1 MQLTAADKLRT
12 SNDQYSNRNYSQN
25 VPVTVTN
32 EKPFVQSELDGWN
45 LHVHVVFEEHRSYP
59 HNDIRYYGTTL
70 VYRYFVRLSCLFLV
84 WLNKRKERTT
94 SWLSVRWI
102 YILCMQ
108 FTCNC
113 KMLKWQSEAIAHEDN
128 GLKKM
133 LTVDRPT
140 GTK

>member
-70 VYRYFVRLSCLFLV
+70 VYRYLSGCHVFF
-84 WLNKRKERTT
+84 K
-94 SWLSVRWI
+94 
-102 YILCMQ
+102 
-108 FTCNC
+108 F
-113 KMLKWQSEAIAHEDN
+113 D
-128 GLKKM
+128 
-133 LTVDRPT
+133 
-140 GTK
+140 

>member
-1 MQLTAADKLRT
+1 MQLTTADKLRT

-32 EKPFVQSELDGWN
+32 EKPFVQSELDGWH

-84 WLNKRKERTT
+84 WLNIQKSTNGK
-94 SWLSVRWI
+94 
-102 YILCMQ
+102 
-108 FTCNC
+108 
-113 KMLKWQSEAIAHEDN
+113 N
-128 GLKKM
+128 GLLRDFPSAESTCTLHAIYMYLQNVKM
-133 LTVDRPT
+133 TIWSYCTCMKTTD
-140 GTK
+140 